1 MDNFITP
8 YTDPSA
14 LGAGIL
20 LTQEDVATM
29 CRVKPDTVKRWRM
42 AGTGPRFLS
51 PGKTPL
57 YRAGDFAAW
66 LDTAQTDV

>member
-1 MDNFITP
+1 MDSFITP
-8 YTDPSA
+8 YTDLTS
-14 LGAGIL
+14 LGAGVL

-42 AGTGPRFLS
+42 AGTGPRFLA

-57 YRAGDFAAW
+57 YRAGDLAAW
-66 LDTAQTDV
+66 LEHSRADA